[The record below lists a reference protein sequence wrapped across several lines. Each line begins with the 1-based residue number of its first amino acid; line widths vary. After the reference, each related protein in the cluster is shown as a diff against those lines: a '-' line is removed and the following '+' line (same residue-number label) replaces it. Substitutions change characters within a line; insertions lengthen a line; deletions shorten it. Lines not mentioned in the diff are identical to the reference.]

1 MIHLTRNEST
11 LWTELTDRARSGDLD
26 PDAKLAE
33 LRPALRPAFRFHA
46 ATIIALEGDIKKS
59 LSWLAAGSLEEK
71 ENMACAYMAGFLQ
84 RHQSFSMPVTVFED
98 PRPYIHFTTVPAIAG
113 ARHKFRDFTSRTIP
127 SYDRPIKFMD
137 VGCGN
142 GTMGVELLQFLQ
154 EKKII
159 PGVQE
164 IILVDPFP
172 AMLEIAEK
180 SAKEVFPKAR
190 ITTMLG
196 LSQDISSKFPDDID
210 FTLCSLS
217 IHHMPWKIKAG
228 LVKDIA
234 ARSREVLLFEMDA
247 DHDTH
252 ELGCPELSLSVYQ
265 SYGAVIDAI
274 FAHDATVD
282 VALKCV
288 DLFLLAEVISLL
300 SQPHGK
306 RTEYHMTSYQWRKL
320 FEEET
325 DYRLSA
331 EETCLACSGADFF
344 GHHFRKDL

>member
-1 MIHLTRNEST
+1 MIHLTRNESI
-11 LWTELTDRARSGDLD
+11 LWTELTDRARLGNLD
-26 PDAKLAE
+26 PDAKLTE

-46 ATIIALEGDIKKS
+46 ATLIAVAGDTKTS

-84 RHQSFSMPVTVFED
+84 RHASFSMPVTVFED
-98 PRPYIHFTTVPAIAG
+98 PRPYIHFTTVPAIEG
-113 ARHKFRDFTSRTIP
+113 ARHKFRDFTSRTMP
-127 SYDRPIKFMD
+127 SYERPVKFMD

-142 GTMGVELLQFLQ
+142 GTMGIELLQSLQ

-159 PGVQE
+159 PEVQE

-172 AMLEIAEK
+172 SMLEIAEK
-180 SAKEVFPKAR
+180 TATEVFPKAR

-196 LSQDISSKFPDDID
+196 LSQDISARFPSGID

-217 IHHMPWKIKAG
+217 IHHMPWEVKAG

-234 ARSREVLLFEMDA
+234 SRSREVLLFEMDA

-252 ELGCPELSLSVYQ
+252 ELGSSELSLSVYQ
-265 SYGAVIDAI
+265 SYGAIIDAI
-274 FAHDATVD
+274 FAHDAPVD
-282 VALKCV
+282 IALKCV

-300 SQPHGK
+300 SQPRGK
-306 RTEYHMTSYQWRKL
+306 RTEYHMTSYQWRRL

-331 EETCLACSGADFF
+331 EETCLACSGVDFF
-344 GHHFRKDL
+344 GQHFIKDI